1 MAIERPAFKSFSS
14 GEISPRMGARSDMA
28 MYHTALAKCENF
40 TLTPQGSILMR
51 RGWKFVDELADS
63 YTRLFTFPRALG
75 NDIIISISDGIIR
88 AFDDDQYYA
97 VTVGSDPN
105 VQIPTE
111 VELVTN
117 GDFATGNLTGWG
129 LATDLHQPAGFTDYN
144 DVVSQEFLSANI
156 SVVGGNYN
164 LVTITQQLANP
175 NTRLFSPFIYLS
187 FDVDYDPANYAPH
200 EGLFPAYEWEF
211 IYRADTDLTVPITI
225 PHAIQERGNGV
236 GTQLITPF
244 DPIAG
249 LGGYIMLRGYSPI
262 EAVNF
267 YNVAQFDNISAKM
280 YVYANPPVGPST
292 VPWNDAEIK
301 ELHFQVGLDTDSV
314 LLTQRDN
321 LPFQLKFDKD
331 TNSFR
336 ISPFYPVGVPP
347 WTNETGY
354 PATSE
359 VFQGRLWLAST
370 KDEPSGLWGSKS
382 GEHGNF
388 IVGGGLPADA
398 VYLPLATNGVIQSM
412 VGSSNT
418 LYLMTDLGEHTIT
431 SQGLFIQSGDA
442 ATTPVSSYGSSN
454 VNARVLGSQIAFVSP
469 DTKKLL
475 VASFDDSLK
484 NWIASDTSIVAQ
496 HLLTAR
502 LGEFH
507 DLRNPEYQVVCLTED
522 GNWKQMLYDNSMG
535 LLGWQKNT
543 IDGNILS
550 MTVTKSRDGD
560 VLWAVVDRGGR
571 TDIVKMNP
579 IGVEDVLLDY
589 WVSRPINEDTDGFY
603 VIGLDHLANQ
613 VVGILI
619 DGTTHK
625 QVTVSSIGHA
635 RLTRGGT
642 SAHVGLPYKAIAVT
656 LPVEPADGS
665 QSYSGG
671 KRRNADI
678 TVRLHNSAL
687 PLINGRRPP
696 ERMPQTNMGTG
707 QPLTTGDVSVSSLG
721 WDDTGSVTIEQDLP
735 INTEIV
741 GIFTKLAIKQK

>member
-75 NDIIISISDGIIR
+75 NDIIISISNGIIR

-97 VTVGSDPN
+97 VAVGSDPN
-105 VQIPTE
+105 IQIPTE

-117 GDFATGNLTGWG
+117 GDFGTGDLTGWG

-144 DVVSQEFLSANI
+144 DVVSGEFLSANI
-156 SVVGGNYN
+156 SVVGGNFN

-211 IYRADTDLTVPITI
+211 IYRADADLTVPIDI
-225 PHAIQERGNGV
+225 PHAIQERGNSV
-236 GTQLITPF
+236 GTQVIVPF

-280 YVYANPPVGPST
+280 YVYANPPAGPS
-292 VPWNDAEIK
+292 VIPWNDAEIK
-301 ELHFQVGLDTDSV
+301 ELHFQIGLDTDSV
-314 LLTQRDN
+314 LITQRDN

-336 ISPFYPVGVPP
+336 ISPFYPVGTPP
-347 WTNETGY
+347 WTDETGY

-388 IVGGGLPADA
+388 IIGGGLPADA
-398 VYLPLATNGVIQSM
+398 MYLPLATNGTIQSM
-412 VGSSNT
+412 IGSSNT
-418 LYLMTDLGEHTIT
+418 LYLMTDLGEHTVT
-431 SQGLFIQSGDA
+431 SQGPFIQSGDA
-442 ATTPVSSYGSSN
+442 AATSVSSYGSSN

-484 NWIASDTSIVAQ
+484 NWTASDTSIVAQ
-496 HLLTAR
+496 HLLSTR

-571 TDIVKMNP
+571 TDVVKMNP
-579 IGVEDVLLDY
+579 IGVEDVLLDF
-589 WVSRPINEDTDGFY
+589 WGTRPIAEDGDGFY
-603 VIGLDHLANQ
+603 IIGLDHLANQ

-619 DGTTHK
+619 DGTTHR
-625 QVTVSSIGHA
+625 QVTVSNIGHA

-687 PLINGRRPP
+687 PLINGKRPP
-696 ERMPQTNMGTG
+696 ERTPQTNMGAG
-707 QPLTTGDVSVSSLG
+707 QPLTTGDVSTSSLG

-735 INTEIV
+735 VNTEIV